1 MESRTRVIVGFLV
14 PALIV
19 WGIMLAADYLFP
31 HTTTQ
36 GRVLHVTLAVV
47 PPFTVYGIIATRA
60 LEKRRRVEK
69 ALQENKRH
77 YTSAEIV
84 GNLVTTAGILIRTGW
99 DGPREPIVYLVLSR
113 INGGWAMV
121 SVADN
126 GTGIPE
132 DKLNQGFHP
141 FYTTKEVGKGT
152 GLGLSTCYGI
162 ISRHDGLIRAENNEA
177 GGATFTIEYTPG

>member
-19 WGIMLAADYLFP
+19 RGIMLAADYLFP

-84 GNLVTTAGILIRTGW
+84 GNFGHYSRYLDTNRLGW
-99 DGPREPIVYLVLSR
+99 SEGTYRLFGFEPNKWGMG
-113 INGGWAMV
+113 NG
-121 SVADN
+121 
-126 GTGIPE
+126 
-132 DKLNQGFHP
+132 L
-141 FYTTKEVGKGT
+141 
-152 GLGLSTCYGI
+152 
-162 ISRHDGLIRAENNEA
+162 RRR
-177 GGATFTIEYTPG
+177 